1 MNFCSILRCR
11 MFSQIISLVISST
24 KNNITPLLI
33 DFISIRFA
41 LLPFRWCSRVC
52 DLKELSCDM
61 SVLEWVNAMN
71 QRCWQFEMLQG
82 RRFGDSPP
90 YLVLF
95 RIRTTCEC
103 TDRDYTVSDSCQPWE
118 QANLSNCIKKE
129 LVQDVEI
136 NFGNLYNVMFGLV
149 RTTIED
155 IDFQGA
161 TSNNIFCNLNSAE
174 DIEFG
179 GGECPIQFSYNHVE
193 TVTVVKDFQFETGT
207 WVGPGN
213 TFLDVTVEDDF
224 QFNEDGVTIRDTMVY
239 DNTWGD
245 INVDDKCNYNP
256 SQAAVI
262 AAGFDVSGN
271 ICDWFYVDDDGDCA
285 PVFAGFDC
293 A

>member
-1 MNFCSILRCR
+1 MTT
-11 MFSQIISLVISST
+11 MQWIS
-24 KNNITPLLI
+24 
-33 DFISIRFA
+33 
-41 LLPFRWCSRVC
+41 
-52 DLKELSCDM
+52 
-61 SVLEWVNAMN
+61 AMN
-71 QRCWQFEMLQG
+71 QPCWQFEMLQG

-95 RIRTTCEC
+95 RIRTTCKC
-103 TDRDYTVSDSCQPWE
+103 TGRDYTVSNSCESWT

-129 LVQDVEI
+129 LVSNVEI

-149 RTTIED
+149 RTTAED

-161 TSNNIFCNLNSAE
+161 TSNNKFCNLNSAE

-179 GGECPIQFSYNHVE
+179 GGECPIQFSNNYVE
-193 TVTVVKDFQFETGT
+193 TVTVATDFQFETGT

-239 DNTWGD
+239 DNSWGD

-262 AAGFDVSGN
+262 AAGLDISGN
-271 ICDWFYVDDDGDCA
+271 TCDWFYVDSDGDCA